1 MKTLL
6 RIDSSARIEGS
17 RSRHLGDA
25 LEARWRASTP
35 GGVVVRRDLAVDPVP
50 HIDATTI
57 AGFFTPADQITG
69 EMRAATGLSDRL
81 IGEVEAADALLI
93 TAPMYNFGLPSTLKA
108 WIDHVVRIRRTVD
121 YDGVTFRGLVTGKAA
136 YVALAYGAGSYEPGG
151 ALAPFDYAK
160 PYITHVLGFIGF
172 RDIEVVGVEGTN
184 GEEGAAAAALDA
196 ALKAIESLPSLA
208 A

>member
-17 RSRHLGDA
+17 RSRRLGDA
-25 LEARWRASTP
+25 LEARWRAGSP
-35 GGVVVRRDLAVDPVP
+35 DGAVVRRDLAADPVP
-50 HIDATTI
+50 HIEATTI
-57 AGFFTPADQITG
+57 AGFFTPADQVTDA
-69 EMRAATGLSDRL
+69 MRAATVLSDRL

-108 WIDHVVRIRRTVD
+108 WIDHVVRIHRTVA
-121 YDGVTFRGLVTGKAA
+121 YDGTTFRGLVTGKAA

-151 ALAPFDYAK
+151 TLAPFDYAK
-160 PYITHVLGFIGF
+160 PYLTHVLGFIGF
-172 RDIEVVGVEGTN
+172 RDIEVVGVEGTS

-196 ALKAIESLPSLA
+196 ALKAIENLPSLA